1 MQMPGMNPQMMKK
14 IMKQLKAEEIDASE
28 VVIKTSDGNL
38 VIKNPQVV
46 KMTVSGTPTFQ
57 VVGEAEMEEEVVNP
71 EDVKLVMENSGCSEE
86 EAIEAL
92 AEAKGDIAQAI
103 MDLKE

>member
-28 VVIKTSDGNL
+28 VVIKTGEGNL
-38 VIKNPQVV
+38 IIKNPQVV
-46 KMTVSGTPTFQ
+46 KMTVSGVPTFQ
-57 VVGEAEMEEEVVNP
+57 VVGDAKLEEEGVNP
-71 EDVKLVMENSGCSEE
+71 DDVKLVMENSGCSED

-103 MDLKE
+103 MNLKE

>member
-1 MQMPGMNPQMMKK
+1 MPGMNPQMMKK

-28 VVIKTSDGNL
+28 VIIKTIDGNL
-38 VIKNPQVV
+38 IIKNPQVV
-46 KMTVSGTPTFQ
+46 KMVMSGTTTFQ
-57 VVGEAEMEEEVVNP
+57 IVGDAEKEEEGVNP
-71 EDVKLVMENSGCSEE
+71 EDIKLVMENTNCSEE

-103 MDLKE
+103 MDFKE